1 MFEKQLSQE
10 QKNARVV
17 LVGGVLI
24 LLVGGFFVMKTV
36 WKSSPQEATDRPIVE
51 SDEETRQAIP
61 TITTEALRQKIYN
74 NERVTILDV
83 RNEESFATEHIP
95 HSIFTSSGALNT
107 YTGNGADE
115 LIVVVLS
122 NTDSQMTEAVS
133 NILKQK
139 SYQAFILQGGFEEW
153 KKTGNQV
160 LSRGDPN
167 SFLDQS
173 KITYI
178 TPAEALK
185 ALANT
190 DANYFLLDVQ
200 SAQNYQ
206 KKHLKG
212 SVNIPLTE
220 LEKRSKEIP
229 AGRNILVYGESE
241 LPSFQG
247 GVRLAD
253 LNVFTARTLSGN
265 DHLKPESGFTLE
277 P

>member
-1 MFEKQLSQE
+1 MFEKQSSQE
-10 QKNARVV
+10 QKNVRVV
-17 LVGGVLI
+17 LVGGALI
-24 LLVGGFFVMKTV
+24 LLVGGFFVMKTA
-36 WKSSPQEATDRPIVE
+36 WKDSAEEVTKQPTTE
-51 SDEETRQAIP
+51 SDEETRQTTP
-61 TITTEALRQKIYN
+61 TITAEALRQKIYN
-74 NERVTILDV
+74 NERVTLLDV
-83 RNEESFATEHIP
+83 RDEESFAYEHIP
-95 HSIFTSSGALNT
+95 HSILTSSGALST
-107 YTGNGADE
+107 YTGNGTDE
-115 LIVVVLS
+115 LVVVVLS
-122 NTDSQMTEAVS
+122 NTDTQMNEAVG

-160 LSRGDPN
+160 LSRGDPS

-178 TPAEALK
+178 TPKEAL
-185 ALANT
+185 AAMANT

-212 SVNIPLTE
+212 SVNVPLAE

-241 LPSFQG
+241 LSSFQG

>member
-1 MFEKQLSQE
+1 
-10 QKNARVV
+10 
-17 LVGGVLI
+17 
-24 LLVGGFFVMKTV
+24 
-36 WKSSPQEATDRPIVE
+36 
-51 SDEETRQAIP
+51 
-61 TITTEALRQKIYN
+61 
-74 NERVTILDV
+74 
-83 RNEESFATEHIP
+83 
-95 HSIFTSSGALNT
+95 
-107 YTGNGADE
+107 
-115 LIVVVLS
+115 
-122 NTDSQMTEAVS
+122 
-133 NILKQK
+133 
-139 SYQAFILQGGFEEW
+139 
-153 KKTGNQV
+153 
-160 LSRGDPN
+160 LSRGDPS

-212 SVNIPLTE
+212 SVNIPLAE
-220 LEKRSKEIP
+220 LERRSKEIP

-241 LPSFQG
+241 LSSFQG

-265 DHLKPESGFTLE
+265 DHLKPESGFFLE